1 MQQDNQQP
9 RIFKTGSTIITEN
22 ETTAN
27 LSAEEVRDILKYQ
40 YPEVAN
46 ATINTRTNDE
56 GQQIIEY
63 LPRPGR
69 KG

>member
-9 RIFKTGSTIITEN
+9 RLFKTGSTIITEN

-27 LSAEEVRDILKYQ
+27 LSPEEVRDILKYQ

-46 ATINTRTNDE
+46 ATISLSTNED
-56 GQQIIEY
+56 GQQTISY
-63 LPRPGR
+63 LPKPGR